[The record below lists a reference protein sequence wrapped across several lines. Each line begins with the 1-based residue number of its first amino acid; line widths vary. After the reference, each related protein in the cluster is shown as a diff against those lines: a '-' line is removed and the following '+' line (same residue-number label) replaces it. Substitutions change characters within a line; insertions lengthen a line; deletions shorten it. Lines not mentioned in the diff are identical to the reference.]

1 MSSKPKLDIEFSTA
15 VFNQVYLPLM
25 IAVTGAVV
33 EAKLQVLAQLWLK
46 RFLLMFGGR
55 GSGKSRAAAQAVVL
69 LMLSGKYRI
78 ALVRKVADTIRDSQW
93 QEIKD
98 VVEEWGIEHLFRFTV
113 SPLKI
118 VCRRTGSTCIAKG
131 FDKHEKIKSLAS
143 VDFVWIEEVTELTI
157 EDWRQL
163 NFTIRGKNKAGRIR
177 QIMMTFNPINPEHW
191 VKSEFFA
198 EGQGPEDAADDEST
212 TILHTTYRDNAFL
225 DAAFLKELQ
234 KLKKVDPDLYK
245 IITLG
250 EWTKLRGLIFPK
262 FETIEVFPSLPSH
275 YYGLDFGFSE
285 DSPAALVKI
294 GAKVDDGR
302 RQLFVEEKLYMPG
315 LSPSELIEQMERVV
329 PETDKHIPIYCDDA
343 RPETIKE
350 LRKAGYNAMPWK
362 KGASSVYEGIML
374 VKMFDLCVTENSVNI
389 NSELNL
395 YKWKEDRSGN
405 QLPEPVKKF
414 DHCADAIRGVVY
426 TALAYLVQNPDDNPV
441 SVCKSRQSVSI
452 A

>member
-1 MSSKPKLDIEFSTA
+1 MPKAKFDIEFSTT

-33 EAKLQVLAQLWLK
+33 ETRLMQAAQLWLK

-55 GSGKSRAAAQAVVL
+55 GSGKSRAAAQAVVM
-69 LMLSGKYRI
+69 LMLAGKYRI

-98 VVEEWGIEHLFRFTV
+98 VVEEWEIEHLFRFTV

-118 VCRRTGSTCIAKG
+118 ACKRTGSTCIAKG

-157 EDWRQL
+157 ADWRQL
-163 NFTIRGKNKAGRIR
+163 NFTIRGKNKAGRDR
-177 QIMMTFNPINPEHW
+177 QILMTFNPINPEHW
-191 VKSEFFA
+191 LKAEFFA
-198 EGQGPEDAADDEST
+198 DGHDLDVPVDDDST

-225 DAAFLKELQ
+225 DAAFLKELE
-234 KLKKVDPDLYK
+234 KLKDVDPDLYK

-262 FETIEVFPSLPSH
+262 YETVRDFPSLPSH

-285 DSPAALVKI
+285 SSPAALVKV
-294 GAKVDDGR
+294 GARVEDKKKS
-302 RQLFVEEKLYMPG
+302 LYVEEKLYMPH
-315 LSPSELIEQMERVV
+315 LSPSELIEQLDRKI
-329 PETDKHIPIYCDDA
+329 PETEKHIPIYCDDA

-350 LRKAGYNAMPWK
+350 MRKSGYNAIAWK

-374 VKMFDLCVTENSVNI
+374 VKMFDLHVTENSVNVAR
-389 NSELNL
+389 ELNL
-395 YKWKEDRSGN
+395 YKWKEDKSGN
-405 QLPEPVKKF
+405 QLPEPVKKN

-426 TALAYLVQNPDDNPV
+426 TAMAYLVQDGNKNTA
-441 SVCKSRQSVSI
+441 SVCHHHQSV
-452 A
+452 AVA